1 MPGSPSTPV
10 TVVAVVRNTTLLL
23 FASPLLL
30 SSIGKSLCHLHCLLP
45 LLLNSEHGL
54 VGLLRVGHRRT
65 KASANTSVENTLYQ
79 PPPKQA
85 KHKSSSASAS
95 NKTNPSRQVVLFS
108 QLEQSTLS
116 VCPH

>member
-45 LLLNSEHGL
+45 LLFNSEHGL
-54 VGLLRVGHRRT
+54 VGLLRVGHRGT
-65 KASANTSVENTLYQ
+65 KASANASIQDTLYQ
-79 PPPKQA
+79 PPPEKT

-95 NKTNPSRQVVLFS
+95 NQSNPSRQVVL
-108 QLEQSTLS
+108 
-116 VCPH
+116 PM